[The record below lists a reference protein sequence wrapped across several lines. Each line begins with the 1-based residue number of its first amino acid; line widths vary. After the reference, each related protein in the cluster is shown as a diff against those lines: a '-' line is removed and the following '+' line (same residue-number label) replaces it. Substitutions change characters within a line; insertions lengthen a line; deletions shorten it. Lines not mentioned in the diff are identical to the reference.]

1 MARLKPTT
9 PLLTPNKG
17 PLKPASPLHPKT
29 APKTPISHP
38 QRRWRFQLAHLTGP
52 QRRRWFQLRLGL
64 RPQRRWR
71 FQPHTDT
78 SKQRRHRF
86 QESGPPGLQDPDAI
100 PVAGGGAWPGDQWA
114 ADVTNVVKP
123 TRFKSPR
130 EDLCHKRR
138 QSKQK
143 ISVFGEK
150 ALGLTT
156 FVTTRS
162 RTPQNDCNTS
172 SPAKG
177 PWPSCGA
184 HRQQRHHHLPNFARN
199 LSWSF
204 FEIPQKRCNSNDANS
219 MFKQVAGE
227 LRAKL
232 MGGGG
237 AWSDHETTR
246 QAKPQQPSPTGVEG
260 AGGICRGSGG
270 RRRGLAGA
278 QDNAPSQTSAHQA
291 PLVWRAPEGP
301 DGLAA
306 VPVGG
311 GGAWP
316 GFETTRRAKLAARTA
331 RGRAA
336 AHGHTKQPGPTAGSD
351 GARNTR
357 GATSNPAPR
366 PD

>member
-1 MARLKPTT
+1 MATLKPTT

-17 PLKPASPLHPKT
+17 PLKPASPLHPKN

-38 QRRWRFQLAHLTGP
+38 QRRRRFQLAHLTGP

-130 EDLCHKRR
+130 EDLCYKRR

-260 AGGICRGSGG
+260 AGGTGG
-270 RRRGLAGA
+270 HGWASRSTT
-278 QDNAPSQTSAHQA
+278 PS
-291 PLVWRAPEGP
+291 L
-301 DGLAA
+301 
-306 VPVGG
+306 
-311 GGAWP
+311 
-316 GFETTRRAKLAARTA
+316 
-331 RGRAA
+331 
-336 AHGHTKQPGPTAGSD
+336 
-351 GARNTR
+351 
-357 GATSNPAPR
+357 
-366 PD
+366 

>member
-1 MARLKPTT
+1 MATLKPTT

-29 APKTPISHP
+29 APKTPISH
-38 QRRWRFQLAHLTGP
+38 P

-130 EDLCHKRR
+130 EDLCYKRR

-260 AGGICRGSGG
+260 AGGSGWPGCGARG
-270 RRRGLAGA
+270 RWRGLAGLR
-278 QDNAPSQTSAHQA
+278 DDAPSEARGADGSRAGRRPRAH
-291 PLVWRAPEGP
+291 
-301 DGLAA
+301 
-306 VPVGG
+306 
-311 GGAWP
+311 
-316 GFETTRRAKLAARTA
+316 KAARPHS
-331 RGRAA
+331 RIRRRPE
-336 AHGHTKQPGPTAGSD
+336 HPWGHKQPS
-351 GARNTR
+351 
-357 GATSNPAPR
+357 PAS
-366 PD
+366 

>member
-1 MARLKPTT
+1 MATLKPTT

-52 QRRRWFQLRLGL
+52 QRRRWFQLRVGL

-130 EDLCHKRR
+130 EDLCYKRR

-143 ISVFGEK
+143 ISVFDEK

-270 RRRGLAGA
+270 RWRGLVGSR
-278 QDNAPSQTSAHQA
+278 DNAPSQTSATQPH
-291 PLVWRAPEGP
+291 WRGGRRRDLPRFRWAAAGP
-301 DGLAA
+301 GRS
-306 VPVGG
+306 
-311 GGAWP
+311 
-316 GFETTRRAKLAARTA
+316 TRQRAKPAIST
-331 RGRAA
+331 
-336 AHGHTKQPGPTAGSD
+336 PGPTGVEGAGGTGGHGRAS
-351 GARNTR
+351 RST
-357 GATSNPAPR
+357 TPSL
-366 PD
+366 